1 MFCDRIKSLE
11 ISEKRC
17 SVLTAPSGFGKTT
30 AVLMCLEEYRKNV
43 KWYRMDKEDSF
54 LPLFYAHLLNT
65 LFAGS
70 ESPHTESLDM
80 LKGLQRIEED
90 YPLLNAQIVQDAFML
105 YGDSEEKIYLVLDD
119 FHNVTDN
126 KY

>member
-1 MFCDRIKSLE
+1 
-11 ISEKRC
+11 
-17 SVLTAPSGFGKTT
+17 
-30 AVLMCLEEYRKNV
+30 
-43 KWYRMDKEDSF
+43 MDKEDSF

-126 KY
+126 KQIIDIIQYLIINMPECFSFVITSRTETGLRDRKSVV